1 MKCEIPAGNRKCKH
15 CLRRGIECSLL
26 FARPARAIRFEN
38 NSTKS
43 NASTAESY
51 EHTISSLQQEIQ
63 QVRSALDVL
72 VQRGASINFSPT
84 DERRHGSLQQ
94 TLSFTPQS
102 NTATN
107 MLSEPSDNMQMAMT
121 RENSMDPEHAEGC
134 EQGQSGAL
142 TVEEPMSTL
151 YEVTRLRNIR
161 SNQAKTAR
169 NLPDGQ
175 SEVSDFIT
183 RGVISEREAQE
194 LYIT

>member
-1 MKCEIPAGNRKCKH
+1 
-15 CLRRGIECSLL
+15 
-26 FARPARAIRFEN
+26 
-38 NSTKS
+38 
-43 NASTAESY
+43 
-51 EHTISSLQQEIQ
+51 
-63 QVRSALDVL
+63 
-72 VQRGASINFSPT
+72 
-84 DERRHGSLQQ
+84 
-94 TLSFTPQS
+94 
-102 NTATN
+102 